1 MVAQGHK
8 KTSLGMRL
16 KASNVFERAQ
26 RGGTSFDKKNDS
38 KRDVLQFKELA

>member
-26 RGGTSFDKKNDS
+26 RGGTSFDKK
-38 KRDVLQFKELA
+38 KRLRKGCIAV